1 MPAISDVSA
10 NWILKALSRRDRQ
23 RLQAHCTPVT
33 LEYGDVLYDPGE
45 RIRRV
50 YFPHDSLVSLLTPID
65 GGWSEVGLVGNE
77 GIVGATLALGV
88 PVSAVRMLVQGTGSA
103 LRMNSALFLRE
114 IKGNAALRQQ
124 LDYYLYR
131 LLVQTSQTAAC
142 NLLHLVRPCLV
153 RWLLLTQDRMLS
165 SEFQLTQDFLAR
177 MLGIR
182 RASVAH
188 AAAILQKEK
197 LIRYSRGRFMILD
210 RKGLERAACTC
221 YSIGNTLC
229 AGAH

>member
-1 MPAISDVSA
+1 MPTFSDASA
-10 NWILKALSRRDRQ
+10 NRILHALSRRDRQ
-23 RLQAHCTPVT
+23 RLQAHCVPVM
-33 LEYGDVLYDPGE
+33 LEYGDVLCDPGE
-45 RIRRV
+45 RIRSV
-50 YFPHDSLVSLLTPID
+50 YFPHNSLVSLLTPVD
-65 GGWSEVGLVGNE
+65 GAWSEVGLVGNE

-103 LRMNSALFLRE
+103 LRMSSVSFRRE
-114 IKGNAALRQQ
+114 IKGSTALRQQ

-142 NLLHLVRPCLV
+142 NLLHLVRPRLV
-153 RWLLLTQDRMLS
+153 RWLLLTQDRTLS

-182 RASVAH
+182 RASVAQ
-188 AAAILQKEK
+188 AAAVLQKEK
-197 LIRYSRGRFMILD
+197 LIRYSRGHFLILD

-221 YSIGNTLC
+221 YAIGNTLC
-229 AGAH
+229 TGAG